1 MPSPPSERARRFA
14 GYLFALTAGSLWGTT
29 GPLSTRL
36 YAEGA
41 AITGIGFWRIL
52 IGVAGLALYALVA
65 DRGVFRIDRRGL
77 LLVGLGGGA
86 LVALFEVAYQ
96 FGIAGAGV
104 ASAAALLYT
113 APVIVAL
120 LALPILGE
128 RLTPLRLALAV
139 VVMVGAALTVTGGSQ
154 AGGRAA
160 QAGASLAQGVGGG
173 ILAALSYAGT
183 TLLARYAVPR
193 YGAVRVLFY
202 EIFGGS
208 LVLALVL
215 PLAGHA
221 PLPPATPGAW
231 AYTLTLTLATVLLA
245 NFAFFAAARR
255 IEAAPVSVAATIEPV
270 VGALLAL
277 SLLGQQ
283 LTAVGWI
290 GLAMVVGGVAAGY
303 WREAFSE
310 GIGERG

>member
-1 MPSPPSERARRFA
+1 MRERLA
-14 GYLFALTAGSLWGTT
+14 GYLFALAAGSLWGTT

-41 AITGIGFWRIL
+41 ALTGIGFWRIV
-52 IGVAGLALYALVA
+52 IGGAGLALYAVVA
-65 DRGVFRIDRRGL
+65 DRGMFRIDRRGL
-77 LLVGLGGGA
+77 LVVGVGGGA

-104 ASAAALLYT
+104 AGAAALLYT
-113 APVIVAL
+113 APVIVAV

-128 RLTPLRLALAV
+128 RLTSLRLALAV
-139 VVMVGAALTVTGGSQ
+139 VVMAGAALTVTGGSH
-154 AGGRAA
+154 AGGTAGPT
-160 QAGASLAQGVGGG
+160 GASLAQGVAGG

-193 YGAVRVLFY
+193 YGALRVLFY
-202 EIFGGS
+202 EVVGGT
-208 LVLALVL
+208 LVLAVVL

-221 PLPPATPGAW
+221 PAPPPTPGAW
-231 AYTLTLTLATVLLA
+231 AYTLALTLATVLLA

-277 SLLGQQ
+277 LLLGQH
-283 LTAVGWI
+283 LTAIGWL
-290 GLAMVVGGVAAGY
+290 GLAMVVAGVSAGY
-303 WREAFSE
+303 WREAFRE
-310 GIGERG
+310 GLGERG

>member
-1 MPSPPSERARRFA
+1 MAAHPSDETQRLG
-14 GYLFALTAGSLWGTT
+14 GYVLALLAGSLWGTT

-52 IGVAGLALYALVA
+52 LGLAGMALYALVA
-65 DRGVFRIDRRGL
+65 DRTLLRIDRRGL

-104 ASAAALLYT
+104 AGAAALLYT
-113 APVIVAL
+113 APVIVTV
-120 LALPILGE
+120 LALPLLGE
-128 RLTPLRLALAV
+128 RLTLLRLVLAV
-139 VVMVGAALTVTGGSQ
+139 VVMVGAALTVTGGSRVG
-154 AGGRAA
+154 AES
-160 QAGASLAQGVGGG
+160 AGASLTQGVAGGV
-173 ILAALSYAGT
+173 LAAVSYAGT

-193 YGAVRVLFY
+193 YGALRVLFY
-202 EIFGGS
+202 EILGGT
-208 LVLALVL
+208 LVLGLVL

-221 PLPPATPGAW
+221 PLPPSTSGAW
-231 AYTLTLTLATVLLA
+231 IYTFTLTLATVLLA
-245 NFAFFAAARR
+245 NFAFFGAARR

-277 SLLGQQ
+277 LLLGQQ
-283 LTAVGWI
+283 LTAVGWA
-290 GLAMVVGGVAAGY
+290 GLAMVVGGVATGY
-303 WREAFSE
+303 WREA
-310 GIGERG
+310 GTAGDQRA